1 MTARR
6 VGPLAAL
13 ACGVL
18 VLLSGCGLDG
28 LTARHPVARTVDI
41 GLVGTFSGS
50 GGFAGEYQKHSLQV
64 RADQLNASGGLLG
77 RHVEVIAADDE
88 GNPGKA
94 RTLVHQLA
102 TDPDV
107 GLVVGPSTTTG
118 LEAVK
123 GELAQAG
130 MPNCVPVQGSDDAM
144 QGATAT
150 FRTEAPVAG
159 TAQTLLQALRQRH
172 PEARKV
178 GLLAEEGPDGHYY
191 DARLADGVRN
201 AGLEYVGAAFV
212 ADANADQGPPLQDL
226 VNKGVQALVLSGDP
240 AVAGRSAQILGG
252 MGQTGKVQ
260 LLGPPSLAS
269 SQYADAGGPG
279 AFGTIFAGSIQT
291 YQTNEGEGRWPAVY
305 RGFVKAITTQYGY
318 AAGGSEMQ
326 GSAPVADCVVDWA
339 AAARKAGG
347 FEGSGVI
354 KAWQTLDLPA
364 GSTVLSTRERF
375 TPTDHDAI
383 DPNALFVYQWQTGG
397 GQRALQQV
405 GGP

>member
-130 MPNCVPVQGSDDAM
+130 MPNCVPVQVSDDAM

-159 TAQTLLQALRQRH
+159 TVQTLLQALRQRH
-172 PEARKV
+172 SEARKV
-178 GLLAEEGPDGHYY
+178 GLLAEEGPDGHFY
-191 DARLADGVRN
+191 DTRLADGVRS

-212 ADANADQGPPLQDL
+212 PDANADQGPPLRDL
-226 VNKGVQALVLSGDP
+226 
-240 AVAGRSAQILGG
+240 
-252 MGQTGKVQ
+252 
-260 LLGPPSLAS
+260 
-269 SQYADAGGPG
+269 
-279 AFGTIFAGSIQT
+279 
-291 YQTNEGEGRWPAVY
+291 
-305 RGFVKAITTQYGY
+305 
-318 AAGGSEMQ
+318 
-326 GSAPVADCVVDWA
+326 
-339 AAARKAGG
+339 
-347 FEGSGVI
+347 
-354 KAWQTLDLPA
+354 
-364 GSTVLSTRERF
+364 
-375 TPTDHDAI
+375 
-383 DPNALFVYQWQTGG
+383 
-397 GQRALQQV
+397 
-405 GGP
+405 